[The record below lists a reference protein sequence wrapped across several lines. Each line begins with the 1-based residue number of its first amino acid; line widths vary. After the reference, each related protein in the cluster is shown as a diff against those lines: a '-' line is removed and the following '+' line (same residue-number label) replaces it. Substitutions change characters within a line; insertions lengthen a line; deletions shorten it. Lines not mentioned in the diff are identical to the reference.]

1 MELIVV
7 DGGSVDSTVEIARS
21 LGAIVVEGNHS
32 LLRARRLAAE
42 LAAAPVVVL
51 LDSDQILAP
60 RVLDEPI
67 NEILSGRCDMFAL
80 GERVASPRTI
90 FQRLS
95 DADKRLIE
103 MNVSDHLD
111 PDRGVI
117 LPRIF
122 ARSLLLD
129 ALAII
134 PTAADE
140 FVVGLDHAM
149 IYKAARRFSSRVEFV
164 RSGVWHQEPESIHEV
179 WQKNFRY
186 GETIAELRKSRLAT
200 QLILSKSHRLGFR
213 RGTPGLRI
221 ASVAFLAIKALP
233 ATLGACRFELRS
245 ALRFFGS
252 GGNGVR

>member
-1 MELIVV
+1 MVAQSIAQ
-7 DGGSVDSTVEIARS
+7 STSRAC
-21 LGAIVVEGNHS
+21 GAVVVEGNHP

-42 LAAAPVVVL
+42 LATAPVVVL

-60 RVLDEPI
+60 RVLDGPV
-67 NEILSGRCDMFAL
+67 NEILSGRCDMYAL
-80 GERVASPRTI
+80 GERVAWPRTI

-117 LPRIF
+117 LPRVF
-122 ARSLLLD
+122 AKTLLMD
-129 ALAII
+129 ALEII

-149 IYKAARRFSSRVEFV
+149 IYKAARTFSSRVEYV
-164 RSGVWHQEPESIHEV
+164 RSAVWHQEPESIHEV
-179 WQKNFRY
+179 WQKNYRY

-200 QLILSKSHRLGFR
+200 QLVLSKGHRLGFR
-213 RGTPGLRI
+213 RGTPGLRV
-221 ASVAFLAIKALP
+221 ASLAFLAIKALP
-233 ATLGACRFELRS
+233 AALGACRFEIRS
-245 ALRFFGS
+245 V
-252 GGNGVR
+252 VRYVTRAQ